1 MKYSVTLVL
10 STLNN
15 RLDYLLRF
23 CYKKGINQV
32 RRHLLRLSLF
42 HPKLVRQLKPVVN
55 LCISLSNSFLSSAYN
70 IMPYEA

>member
-32 RRHLLRLSLF
+32 GRHLLRLSLF
-42 HPKLVRQLKPVVN
+42 HPKLVRQLKPVAN
-55 LCISLSNSFLSSAYN
+55 L
-70 IMPYEA
+70 